1 MKNKLLLSSAL
12 ISGLA
17 LSGAAMA
24 DATIKGSMTLS
35 YKSVSNVGNTAGA
48 DGYGRETQID
58 LRNSGELS
66 NGMKYAAGFS
76 LEQDGAEGAFDGGE
90 QVFIDVTVAEGTTIS
105 FGQDHMANLSGT
117 AVPKVGKMFA
127 TSAFGVSGIKYKN
140 EPGSTIYTQFGLGL
154 IQSLGD
160 VGTLTVN
167 YVPNVGDTGGA
178 DKTAG
183 DGTYSGKDG
192 YDVTF
197 NGSLGV
203 EGLAVKAGLKK
214 VKKDG
219 ANAAVTSLTIDDSKA
234 TQLGASYTFGNFKV
248 GYNRNDDETGSV
260 AGTANKKDEQ
270 TVDEFGIA
278 FKVSDNLTLGASYAE
293 VELTVD
299 GASTAADEEL
309 MEISLGYN
317 LGPVAA
323 VIQYTDVENAGGV
336 SGSDGETIALRLS
349 TAF

>member
-58 LRNSGELS
+58 VRNSGELS

-76 LEQDGAEGAFDGGE
+76 LEQDGGEGAFDGSE
-90 QVFIDVTVAEGTTIS
+90 NVFIDVTVAEGTTIS

-117 AVPKVGKMFA
+117 AVPKVGKMFG
-127 TSAFGVSGIKYKN
+127 TSAFGVTGLLYKN
-140 EPGSTIYTQFGLGL
+140 EPGTGISGDFGLGL
-154 IQSLGD
+154 IQKLGD
-160 VGTLTVN
+160 AGTLTVN
-167 YVPNVGDTGGA
+167 YVPNVDDTGA
-178 DKTAG
+178 LDKTAG
-183 DGTYSGKDG
+183 VQSGQDG

-203 EGLAVKAGLKK
+203 EGLAVRAGLKK
-214 VKKDG
+214 VKKEG
-219 ANAAVTSLTIDDSKA
+219 ADSATTSLTIDDSKA
-234 TQLGASYTFGNFKV
+234 TQIGAAYTFGNFTV

-299 GASTAADEEL
+299 GAATAADEEL

>member
-35 YKSVSNVGNTAGA
+35 YKAASNVGQTAGA

-58 LRNSGELS
+58 VRNSGELS

-76 LEQDGAEGAFDGGE
+76 LEQDGAENFFDGGE

-117 AVPKVGKMFA
+117 AVPKVGKMFG
-127 TSAFGVSGIKYKN
+127 TSATGVSGVLYKN
-140 EPGSTIYTQFGLGL
+140 EPGTGIYGDFGLGL
-154 IQSLGD
+154 IQKLGD
-160 VGTLTVN
+160 AGTLTVN
-167 YVPNVGDTGGA
+167 YVPNVDDTGGK
-178 DKTAG
+178 DTTAG
-183 DGTYSGKDG
+183 NGKSGKDG

-214 VKKDG
+214 VKKEG
-219 ANAAVTSLTIDDSKA
+219 ADSATTSLTIDDSKA
-234 TQLGASYTFGNFKV
+234 TQIGAAYTFGNFTV

-278 FKVSDNLTLGASYAE
+278 VKVSDNLTLGASYAE
-293 VELTVD
+293 VEVTVD
-299 GASTAADEEL
+299 GVRTSADEEL

>member
-58 LRNSGELS
+58 VRNSGELS

-76 LEQDGAEGAFDGGE
+76 LEQDGGEGAFDGSE
-90 QVFIDVTVAEGTTIS
+90 NVFIDVTVAEGTTIS

-117 AVPKVGKMFA
+117 AVPKVGKMFG
-127 TSAFGVSGIKYKN
+127 TSAFGVTGLLYKN
-140 EPGSTIYTQFGLGL
+140 EPGTGISGDFGLGL
-154 IQSLGD
+154 IQKLGD
-160 VGTLTVN
+160 AGTLTVN
-167 YVPNVGDTGGA
+167 YVPNVDDTGA
-178 DKTAG
+178 LDKTAG
-183 DGTYSGKDG
+183 VQSGQDG

-214 VKKDG
+214 VKKDESS
-219 ANAAVTSLTIDDSKA
+219 ATTSLTIDDSKA
-234 TQLGASYTFGNFKV
+234 TQIGAAYTFGNFTV

-278 FKVSDNLTLGASYAE
+278 VKVSDNLTLGASYAE

-323 VIQYTDVENAGGV
+323 VIQYTDVENAGGAN
-336 SGSDGETIALRLS
+336 GSDGETIALRLS

>member
-35 YKSVSNVGNTAGA
+35 YKAASNVGNTAGA

-58 LRNSGELS
+58 VRNSGELS

-76 LEQDGAEGAFDGGE
+76 LEQDGGEGAFDGGE

-127 TSAFGVSGIKYKN
+127 TSATGVTGVAYKN

-160 VGTLTVN
+160 AGTLTVN
-167 YVPNVGDTGGA
+167 YVPNVDDTGGA

-183 DGTYSGKDG
+183 VTSGKDG

-214 VKKDG
+214 VKKEG
-219 ANAAVTSLTIDDSKA
+219 ADSATTSLTIDDSKA
-234 TQLGASYTFGNFKV
+234 TQIGAAYTFGNFTV

-278 FKVSDNLTLGASYAE
+278 VKVSDNLTLGASYAE
-293 VELTVD
+293 VEVTVD
-299 GASTAADEEL
+299 GVKQSKDEEL

-323 VIQYTDVENAGGV
+323 VIQYTDVENAGGAN
-336 SGSDGETIALRLS
+336 GSDGETIALRLS

>member
-35 YKSVSNVGNTAGA
+35 YKAASNVGNTAGA

-58 LRNSGELS
+58 VRNSGELS

-76 LEQDGAEGAFDGGE
+76 LEADGGE
-90 QVFIDVTVAEGTTIS
+90 TGFDSGENVFIDVTVAEGTTIS

-117 AVPKVGKMFA
+117 AVPKVGKMFGTAA
-127 TSAFGVSGIKYKN
+127 TGVTGVLYKN
-140 EPGSTIYTQFGLGL
+140 EPGTGISGDFGLGL
-154 IQSLGD
+154 IQKLGD

-167 YVPNVGDTGGA
+167 YVPNVDDTGAA

-183 DGTYSGKDG
+183 VKSGKDG

-203 EGLAVKAGLKK
+203 EGLAVRAGLKK
-214 VKKDG
+214 VKKEG
-219 ANAAVTSLTIDDSKA
+219 ADSATTSLTIDDSKA
-234 TQLGASYTFGNFKV
+234 TQIGAAYTFGNFTV

-278 FKVSDNLTLGASYAE
+278 VKVSDNLTLGASYAE
-293 VELTVD
+293 VEVTVD
-299 GASTAADEEL
+299 GVRTSADEEL